1 VVGVDIA
8 GNLAHIRRRMAEA
21 AERAKRLPDEV
32 TLVAVTKTV
41 PTAVMREAARAGQET
56 FGENR
61 VQEAEAKITEIRSE
75 LPDLRWH
82 LIGHLQTNKAR
93 PAVQLFSLIES
104 VDSERLAR
112 RLDAS
117 AASAGLR
124 MPVLLEVNVA
134 AEGSKSGF
142 LREELRGALADILRL
157 THLEVRGLMTIAPLV
172 DDPEDVR
179 WVFRALREL
188 RDEIRERHEAP
199 GMRELSMGM
208 SNDFSVA
215 IEEGATMVRVGR
227 ALFGERP

>member
-1 VVGVDIA
+1 
-8 GNLAHIRRRMAEA
+8 MAEA

-32 TLVAVTKTV
+32 SLVAVTKTV
-41 PTAVMREAARAGQET
+41 PAAAIREAARAGQGT

-61 VQEAEAKITEIRSE
+61 VQEAEVKIGEIRSE

-104 VDSERLAR
+104 VDSVRLAR

-117 AASAGLR
+117 AAAAGLR
-124 MPVLLEVNVA
+124 VAVLLEVNVA

-142 LREELRGALADILRL
+142 LREDLRGALADIFRL

-172 DDPEDVR
+172 DDAEEVR

-188 RDEIRERHEAP
+188 RDELRERYGAP

-208 SNDFSVA
+208 SNDFPVA

-227 ALFGERP
+227 ALFGERPRG